1 MDKLY
6 HIVKFIDE
14 KDSVA
19 VVPAKWVTNG
29 ICLWPCSYK
38 TERLNRA
45 IKKCEVPGDDW
56 TEYDISIMY
65 NSVSYEKARAKLP
78 MAEVSSDF
86 FSNNEGEDSINS
98 EENRI
103 QKSLRPTRDVSY
115 HNFDYSSSESDTQQL
130 LKKQKKVMNKKK
142 KTLAPAP
149 PIHPLTLFST
159 ENLTLSDHL
168 KSNKRQGSVL
178 EVLEEKDTNM
188 HPNLPSVVDKSTL
201 CESNPLSAPNSV
213 FLGSSLTSSGCSTVR
228 RILAEVS
235 EGTLHC
241 TAVEKELLISVENL
255 NKKLDTN
262 NALIS
267 QLIGMLKQNREAIL
281 VDEPFEIPVNDESSL
296 LKLNENIESDK
307 KVMNALSMK
316 LASHGG
322 STIKRTVW
330 NLIPMVIGTN
340 IEKKINW
347 SGANIKLALKT
358 MPLKKVLLDAV
369 KINPS
374 TSGAVSEEVERW
386 IKRYFQ
392 LSGDRNGGRK
402 AREDLKN
409 SLQK

>member
-65 NSVSYEKARAKLP
+65 NSVSYEKAREKLP

-178 EVLEEKDTNM
+178 EVLEEK
-188 HPNLPSVVDKSTL
+188 
-201 CESNPLSAPNSV
+201 

-228 RILAEVS
+228 WILAEVS

-347 SGANIKLALKT
+347 SGANNKLALKT

-369 KINPS
+369 KINRS

>member
-65 NSVSYEKARAKLP
+65 NSVSYEKAREKLP

-178 EVLEEKDTNM
+178 EVLEEK
-188 HPNLPSVVDKSTL
+188 
-201 CESNPLSAPNSV
+201 

-347 SGANIKLALKT
+347 SGANNKLALKT

>member
-65 NSVSYEKARAKLP
+65 NSVSYEKAREKLP

-178 EVLEEKDTNM
+178 EVLEEK
-188 HPNLPSVVDKSTL
+188 
-201 CESNPLSAPNSV
+201 

-281 VDEPFEIPVNDESSL
+281 VDEPFEFPVNDESSL

-347 SGANIKLALKT
+347 SGANNKLALKT

>member
-65 NSVSYEKARAKLP
+65 NSVSYEKAREKLP

-115 HNFDYSSSESDTQQL
+115 HNFNYSSSESDTQQL

-178 EVLEEKDTNM
+178 EVLEEK
-188 HPNLPSVVDKSTL
+188 
-201 CESNPLSAPNSV
+201 

-347 SGANIKLALKT
+347 SGANNKLALKT

>member
-65 NSVSYEKARAKLP
+65 NSVSYEKAREKLP

-142 KTLAPAP
+142 KTLSPAP

-178 EVLEEKDTNM
+178 EVLEEK
-188 HPNLPSVVDKSTL
+188 
-201 CESNPLSAPNSV
+201 

-228 RILAEVS
+228 WILAEVS

-347 SGANIKLALKT
+347 SGANNKLALKT

>member
-65 NSVSYEKARAKLP
+65 NSVSYEKAREKLP

-178 EVLEEKDTNM
+178 EVLEEK
-188 HPNLPSVVDKSTL
+188 
-201 CESNPLSAPNSV
+201 

-340 IEKKINW
+340 IEKKTNW
-347 SGANIKLALKT
+347 SGANNKLALKT

>member
-65 NSVSYEKARAKLP
+65 NSVSYEKAREKLP

-115 HNFDYSSSESDTQQL
+115 HNFDYSSSQSDTQQL

-178 EVLEEKDTNM
+178 EVLEEK
-188 HPNLPSVVDKSTL
+188 
-201 CESNPLSAPNSV
+201 

-347 SGANIKLALKT
+347 SGANNKLALKT

>member
-65 NSVSYEKARAKLP
+65 NSVSYEKAREKLP

-103 QKSLRPTRDVSY
+103 QKSLCPTRDVSY

-178 EVLEEKDTNM
+178 EVLEEK
-188 HPNLPSVVDKSTL
+188 
-201 CESNPLSAPNSV
+201 

-347 SGANIKLALKT
+347 SGANNKLALKT

>member
-65 NSVSYEKARAKLP
+65 NSVSYEKAREKLP

-178 EVLEEKDTNM
+178 EVLEEK
-188 HPNLPSVVDKSTL
+188 
-201 CESNPLSAPNSV
+201 

-347 SGANIKLALKT
+347 SGANNKLALKT
-358 MPLKKVLLDAV
+358 MPLKKVLLGKKKFHSMYNICINIYIMLIQKTTFFYIV
-369 KINPS
+369 RSSNVNVFYIIKNKI
-374 TSGAVSEEVERW
+374 
-386 IKRYFQ
+386 
-392 LSGDRNGGRK
+392 
-402 AREDLKN
+402 
-409 SLQK
+409 

>member
-65 NSVSYEKARAKLP
+65 NSVSYEKAREKLP

-178 EVLEEKDTNM
+178 EVLEEK
-188 HPNLPSVVDKSTL
+188 
-201 CESNPLSAPNSV
+201 

-281 VDEPFEIPVNDESSL
+281 VDEPFKIPVNDESSL

-347 SGANIKLALKT
+347 SGANNKLALKT
-358 MPLKKVLLDAV
+358 MPLKNVLLDAV

>member
-65 NSVSYEKARAKLP
+65 NSVSYEKAREKLP

-178 EVLEEKDTNM
+178 EVLEEK
-188 HPNLPSVVDKSTL
+188 
-201 CESNPLSAPNSV
+201 

-340 IEKKINW
+340 IEKKKNW
-347 SGANIKLALKT
+347 SGANNKLALKT

>member
-29 ICLWPCSYK
+29 IFLWPCSYK

-65 NSVSYEKARAKLP
+65 NSVSYEKAREKLP

-178 EVLEEKDTNM
+178 EVLEEK
-188 HPNLPSVVDKSTL
+188 
-201 CESNPLSAPNSV
+201 

-347 SGANIKLALKT
+347 SGANNKLALKT

>member
-178 EVLEEKDTNM
+178 EVLEEK
-188 HPNLPSVVDKSTL
+188 
-201 CESNPLSAPNSV
+201 

>member
-65 NSVSYEKARAKLP
+65 NSVSYEKAREKLP

-178 EVLEEKDTNM
+178 EVLEEK
-188 HPNLPSVVDKSTL
+188 
-201 CESNPLSAPNSV
+201 

-267 QLIGMLKQNREAIL
+267 QLIGMLKQNRESIL

-330 NLIPMVIGTN
+330 NLIPIVIGTN

-347 SGANIKLALKT
+347 SGANNKLALKT

>member
-19 VVPAKWVTNG
+19 VAPAKWVTNG

-65 NSVSYEKARAKLP
+65 NSVSYEKAREKQP

-213 FLGSSLTSSGCSTVR
+213 
-228 RILAEVS
+228 
-235 EGTLHC
+235 
-241 TAVEKELLISVENL
+241 
-255 NKKLDTN
+255 
-262 NALIS
+262 
-267 QLIGMLKQNREAIL
+267 
-281 VDEPFEIPVNDESSL
+281 
-296 LKLNENIESDK
+296 
-307 KVMNALSMK
+307 
-316 LASHGG
+316 
-322 STIKRTVW
+322 
-330 NLIPMVIGTN
+330 VICY
-340 IEKKINW
+340 IH
-347 SGANIKLALKT
+347 
-358 MPLKKVLLDAV
+358 
-369 KINPS
+369 
-374 TSGAVSEEVERW
+374 
-386 IKRYFQ
+386 
-392 LSGDRNGGRK
+392 
-402 AREDLKN
+402 
-409 SLQK
+409 

>member
-65 NSVSYEKARAKLP
+65 NSVSYEKAREKLP

-142 KTLAPAP
+142 KTLDPAP

-178 EVLEEKDTNM
+178 EVLEEK
-188 HPNLPSVVDKSTL
+188 
-201 CESNPLSAPNSV
+201 

-340 IEKKINW
+340 IEKKKNW
-347 SGANIKLALKT
+347 PGANNKLALKT

>member
-65 NSVSYEKARAKLP
+65 NSVSYEKAREKLP

-178 EVLEEKDTNM
+178 EVLEEK
-188 HPNLPSVVDKSTL
+188 
-201 CESNPLSAPNSV
+201 

-228 RILAEVS
+228 WILAEVS

-347 SGANIKLALKT
+347 SGANNKLALKT

>member
-65 NSVSYEKARAKLP
+65 NSVSYEKAREKLP

-178 EVLEEKDTNM
+178 EVLEEK
-188 HPNLPSVVDKSTL
+188 
-201 CESNPLSAPNSV
+201 

-235 EGTLHC
+235 KGTLHC

-340 IEKKINW
+340 IEKKKNW
-347 SGANIKLALKT
+347 SGANNKLALKT

>member
-19 VVPAKWVTNG
+19 VVPAKWVTNC

-65 NSVSYEKARAKLP
+65 NSVSYEKAREKLP

-178 EVLEEKDTNM
+178 EVLEEK
-188 HPNLPSVVDKSTL
+188 
-201 CESNPLSAPNSV
+201 

-347 SGANIKLALKT
+347 SGANNKLALKT

>member
-19 VVPAKWVTNG
+19 VAPAKWVTNG

-65 NSVSYEKARAKLP
+65 NSVSYEKAREKQP

-178 EVLEEKDTNM
+178 EVLEEK
-188 HPNLPSVVDKSTL
+188 
-201 CESNPLSAPNSV
+201 

-340 IEKKINW
+340 IEKKN
-347 SGANIKLALKT
+347 KL
-358 MPLKKVLLDAV
+358 VR
-369 KINPS
+369 S
-374 TSGAVSEEVERW
+374 
-386 IKRYFQ
+386 
-392 LSGDRNGGRK
+392 
-402 AREDLKN
+402 
-409 SLQK
+409 

>member
-65 NSVSYEKARAKLP
+65 NSVSYEKAREKLP

-130 LKKQKKVMNKKK
+130 LKKQKKVLNKKK

-178 EVLEEKDTNM
+178 EVLEEK
-188 HPNLPSVVDKSTL
+188 
-201 CESNPLSAPNSV
+201 

-267 QLIGMLKQNREAIL
+267 QLIGMLKQKREAIL

-347 SGANIKLALKT
+347 SGANNKLALKT
-358 MPLKKVLLDAV
+358 MPLKKVLFDAV

>member
-65 NSVSYEKARAKLP
+65 NSVSYEKAREKLP

-178 EVLEEKDTNM
+178 EVLEEK
-188 HPNLPSVVDKSTL
+188 
-201 CESNPLSAPNSV
+201 

-347 SGANIKLALKT
+347 SGANNKLALKT

-374 TSGAVSEEVERW
+374 TSGAVSEKVERW

-402 AREDLKN
+402 AREDPQN